1 MIQSLSLRIRLTL
14 LLSALIGFA
23 ILTVGFLSYLR
34 FTSFGTATLSITRS
48 ALTRQASEVLAS
60 GVSYDRQTVRNL
72 IDAAER
78 DARRL
83 ASSSNAQGYFSARSG
98 QNEILNRMV
107 ENEARRVVQGIA
119 HICRVQ
125 NDFVRD
131 KLENDMAMARYVL
144 DAHAGVE
151 VTGLSHVWTAV
162 NIRTGKE
169 TPVDLPVF
177 QIGFDAISP
186 RDPLA
191 QHQFVDKG
199 GDLTG
204 SSCAVFQRM
213 TPGWDMLTIAAT
225 LRDENGDRIDGRF
238 LPAESPD
245 GVPSPII
252 GAIRRSEAFEG
263 NVRLGGK
270 SLIGRFTP
278 LRDPDGGIIG
288 MLFTGQDTGG
298 FASLKKTITGTT
310 IGKTGYA
317 AVLRPDGVLI
327 VHPDPAILGR
337 HVVEDLHIPQFQTI
351 LDGYKAKPTG
361 MISYAFE
368 GRRKFL
374 AYAYF
379 EPWDRIILATGYW
392 DEFSQAETALTLLQN
407 EVRAIFDMARHEI
420 DGAPAPLY
428 RRIAYIA
435 ADGDIVLS
443 VNRDDPGA
451 GTGSTLAP
459 FGEDELATLR
469 GGGVHYS
476 AIHPAGSGDA
486 LTVSAPIRLD
496 GDFVGAVSV
505 DLDWDRVW
513 QSLKDRVYG
522 ETGYAYIIDPD
533 GVLVSHPKYRPA
545 DGVNIGDAKYGEM
558 ADLVNNHM
566 RRGETGHGVY
576 RFEGVEK
583 YVFFNPLP
591 IGDARYTIAVTS
603 PVSEFYEPVNAIEE
617 KAADSLGKGLRVLG
631 LAALGLLGLGLVLA
645 VRFSAAIARPLT
657 RIIDGLSGNAG
668 RIDDASVALADTS
681 RTLADGAAEQAA
693 SLEETSAAMEEM
705 AGTVEQNADHAR
717 ETDARMREARRIVQ
731 GATESMEKLVTAMAA
746 IGTAG
751 DDSAK
756 IIKTSE
762 EIAFQTDLLAL
773 NAAVE
778 AARAGE
784 AGAGFAVVA
793 GEIRALALRAGEA
806 ARNTASLLQSMGD
819 RLSEGTDLVKGTD
832 GDFKNIAD
840 AAEAVAGRIADIAAA
855 SEDQARSV
863 EGLTQTLAEMD
874 RLTQENAAGAES
886 AAAASRH
893 LRQQAE
899 EMQTVVAQ
907 LVRLVRGRGARAAS
921 R

>member
-23 ILTVGFLSYLR
+23 VLTVGFLSYLR

-48 ALTRQASEVLAS
+48 ALTRQASELLAS
-60 GVSYDRQTVRNL
+60 GVSYDRQTVRTL

-98 QNEILNRMV
+98 KNEILNRMV

-131 KLENDMAMARYVL
+131 KLDKDMAMARYVL
-144 DAHAGVE
+144 DAQAGVE
-151 VTGLSHVWTAV
+151 VTGLSHTWGAV

-169 TPVDLPVF
+169 TPADLPVL
-177 QIGFDAISP
+177 QIGFDAVFP
-186 RDPLA
+186 LDPKA
-191 QHQFVDKG
+191 QHQFVEKA

-204 SSCAVFQRM
+204 SSCALFQRM
-213 TPGWDMLTIAAT
+213 HPKWDMLIIAAT
-225 LRDENGDRIDGRF
+225 LRDENDERIDGRF

-252 GAIRRSEAFEG
+252 GAIRRGEPFQGA
-263 NVRLGGK
+263 VRLGGK
-270 SLIGRFTP
+270 TLIGRFDP

-298 FASLKKTITGTT
+298 FTALKKTITDTT

-327 VHPDPAILGR
+327 VHPNPEIVGR
-337 HVVEDLHIPQFQTI
+337 HVVTDLHIPQFQEI
-351 LDGYKAKPTG
+351 LDHYKTETTG

-379 EPWDRIILATGYW
+379 EPWDWIILATGYW
-392 DEFSQAETALTLLQN
+392 DEFSQAETARAMLQN
-407 EVRAIFDMARHEI
+407 EIRAIFGMARREI
-420 DGAPAPLY
+420 DGAPVPLY
-428 RRIAYIA
+428 RRIACIA
-435 ADGDIVLS
+435 ADGDVVLS
-443 VNRDDPGA
+443 LDRDPEASGVGHSA
-451 GTGSTLAP
+451 TP
-459 FGEDELATLR
+459 FGEEELATLH
-469 GGGVHYS
+469 GGGIHYS
-476 AIHPAGSGDA
+476 AIHAAASGDA
-486 LTVSAPIRLD
+486 LTVSAPIRLG
-496 GDFVGAVSV
+496 GDFVGAMSV
-505 DLDWDRVW
+505 DLDWARVW

-583 YVFFNPLP
+583 YVYFKPLP

-603 PVSEFYEPVNAIEE
+603 PVSEFYEPVNAIEK

-668 RIDDASVALADTS
+668 RIDDASVALADTG

-705 AGTVEQNADHAR
+705 AGAVAQNADHAR
-717 ETDARMREARRIVQ
+717 ETDIRMREARRIVQ
-731 GATESMEKLVTAMAA
+731 GGTESMEKLVAAMAA

-819 RLSEGTDLVKGTD
+819 RLSEGTDLVKRTD

-874 RLTQENAAGAES
+874 RLTQENAASAES

-907 LVRLVRGRGARAAS
+907 LARLVRGRGARAAS